1 MLEVNYQTMT
11 DNISVDYD
19 DIIAQVKIAPREY
32 LPDIYKYIAFILY
45 CSKQSKPQKEEKKKS
60 PGLRE
65 FVGSIKI
72 DRDPLE
78 IQKELRNEWN

>member
-45 CSKQSKPQKEEKKKS
+45 FRHISYHQWS
-60 PGLRE
+60 L
-65 FVGSIKI
+65 SIKTVRNIPLNFLIFVKNIKIYI
-72 DRDPLE
+72 D
-78 IQKELRNEWN
+78 KKT